1 MSRLGLCCAVALSIG
16 AAACGSA
23 HNGSGGGADSGAPV
37 ADAAR
42 VIQTPT
48 DSGTVDGAARLSAI
62 GTVFVILFENHNWSQ
77 ISGNASAPYM
87 NSLVT
92 QGAYAQQY
100 YNPPLIHPSLPNYL
114 WINAG
119 DNVGIIDDNEP
130 AFHTLTTG
138 DHLVDYLEKANITWK
153 AYEEDID
160 GTSCPM
166 SESATYAPK
175 HDPFVYFSDINGNLN
190 PASPRCLAHVRPYS
204 ELAGDIASGSLARYN
219 FVTPNLCH
227 DMHDCAVS
235 AGDAWLMA
243 NLPPILATSDYK
255 KGGAIFITWDEG
267 EDGDGPIGMIA
278 LSPKAKAGYSNT
290 IHYDHSSLCKTLQEI
305 FGVGPLL
312 RHAADAETNDLSD
325 LFADSMQ

>member
-1 MSRLGLCCAVALSIG
+1 VSKLELGCAFALCVGAVA
-16 AAACGSA
+16 CG
-23 HNGSGGGADSGAPV
+23 GSDKGTGGDKDSGVQPVDAAMDVQTPMDSAP
-37 ADAAR
+37 ADA
-42 VIQTPT
+42 
-48 DSGTVDGAARLSAI
+48 SGKLSAI
-62 GTVFVILFENHNWSQ
+62 GTVFIIIFENHNWAQ

-92 QGAYAQQY
+92 MGAYAQEY
-100 YNPPLIHPSLPNYL
+100 YNPPLTHPSLPNYL
-114 WINAG
+114 WIHAG

-130 AFHTLTTG
+130 PFHSSSTT

-160 GTSCPM
+160 GKSCPI

-175 HDPFVYFSDINGNLN
+175 HDPFVYFSDINDNLN
-190 PASPRCLAHVRPYS
+190 PVAPRCLAHVRPYS
-204 ELAGDIASGSLARYN
+204 ELAADLASGSIARYN

-243 NLPPILATSDYK
+243 NLPPILATSAYK
-255 KGGAIFITWDEG
+255 NNGAVFVTWDEG

-278 LSPKAKAGYSNT
+278 LSPLAKPGYSNT
-290 IHYDHSSLCKTLQEI
+290 IHYDHSSLLKTLQGI

-312 RHAADAETNDLSD
+312 RHAADPGTSDLSD
-325 LFADSMQ
+325 LFTLPAQ